1 LLALSIL
8 AYAGEIGA
16 PKASLQTSTGRIA
29 GNYKISKSYPLTK
42 TVHGIDGVLQ
52 LLQDSR
58 LTKDDYNKQYGRTG
72 PDEMVTH
79 KSALGAVLRI
89 ISKRKDV
96 FRIVESHTYEVS
108 VAWLEEVRLSDSDTP
123 TYLFTLD
130 KSTGMGSF
138 TGPIT
143 YFYKVADG
151 KIKPVEY
158 LNNNTKKKEK
168 MILMRS
174 LKTAWKLTTSKDGK
188 SKEIL
193 DVSCR
198 PDGVVKSKDD
208 DIFLIYYDRFHFNG
222 KEWVKFERVEKG
234 YWESE
239 GEDDMPLLSKF
250 PADL

>member
-1 LLALSIL
+1 
-8 AYAGEIGA
+8 
-16 PKASLQTSTGRIA
+16 
-29 GNYKISKSYPLTK
+29 
-42 TVHGIDGVLQ
+42 
-52 LLQDSR
+52 
-58 LTKDDYNKQYGRTG
+58 
-72 PDEMVTH
+72 
-79 KSALGAVLRI
+79 LRI